1 MARDDRDFYE
11 VLGVPR
17 TAGADEIQ
25 RAYRQLARRNH
36 PDVNKDPG
44 AEDRFKQISE
54 AYDVLS
60 DPDKRRR
67 YDQFGRNWRQVPEDY
82 EDFGTR
88 RGARAGAGAR
98 ARAGAGGVRVDTGG
112 FEGGFE
118 SGFGGAGG
126 IDIDDLLGGIFGGR
140 GGGRDGG
147 RGGGGRGGGF
157 GGFGGGFG
165 SGRMPGADT
174 EAEITLTVEEA
185 YHGGRRQVTLTAPDG
200 STRRFDVTIPPGV
213 VPGQRIRL
221 AGQGAGGQGDG
232 PAGDLYLVVNIAPH
246 PRYRLDGRDITAP
259 LPVAPWEAAL
269 GAKVPVG
276 TPGGTVQVTVP
287 PGSSCG
293 RRLRLRGRGM
303 PHPHG
308 RQGDFYAEVQVL
320 VPTTLAPDERQ
331 LFERLASVSR
341 FNPREGG

>member
-44 AEDRFKQISE
+44 AEERFKQISE

-67 YDQFGRNWRQVPEDY
+67 YDRFGPDWRQVPEDS
-82 EDFGTR
+82 EDFGAR

-98 ARAGAGGVRVDTGG
+98 ARAGAGGVRVDA
-112 FEGGFE
+112 GGFE

-126 IDIDDLLGGIFGGR
+126 IDIDDLLGSVF
-140 GGGRDGG
+140 
-147 RGGGGRGGGF
+147 GGRGGGF
-157 GGFGGGFG
+157 GGFGGFG
-165 SGRMPGADT
+165 SGQVAGADA

-185 YHGGRRQVTLTAPDG
+185 YHGGRRRITLDG
-200 STRRFDVTIPPGV
+200 RGYEVAIPAGV
-213 VPGQRIRL
+213 VAGQRIRL
-221 AGQGAGGQGDG
+221 AGQGAGGQGG
-232 PAGDLYLVVNIAPH
+232 APAGDLYLVVDIAPH

-259 LPVAPWEAAL
+259 LPVTPWEAAL

-276 TPGGTVQVTVP
+276 TPGGTVRLTVP

-303 PHPHG
+303 PHPRG
-308 RQGDFYAEVQVL
+308 RPGDFYAEVQVL
-320 VPTTLAPDERQ
+320 VPTTLTPDERQ